1 MVSSPSIIVKH
12 TEQSRND
19 DLQNTV
25 TRREINLKPK
35 LFQKMQNGLDKTQ
48 DIHVLRLLNKATIKD
63 LKNLTKNFKKSPEN
77 QKKTKKAQLKL
88 QNLKTLCCKQ

>member
-1 MVSSPSIIVKH
+1 M
-12 TEQSRND
+12 
-19 DLQNTV
+19 V

>member
-88 QNLKTLCCKQ
+88 QNLKTLCCK

>member
-63 LKNLTKNFKKSPEN
+63 LKNLTKNFKKSPESQKKN
-77 QKKTKKAQLKL
+77 QKSSVKTTKS
-88 QNLKTLCCKQ
+88 QNFML